1 MAIILSV
8 IFVSIV
14 VAFITFLALSFNKSM
29 DELENII
36 KEVFV
41 NNMM

>member
-29 DELENII
+29 DELETLS
-36 KEVFV
+36 KKYCK
-41 NNMM
+41 